1 MSRLLGCYILSLLCP
16 LSFLLLLFPFFGWTK
31 LNDGASIWTDSR
43 ALTVNLC
50 THIFAM
56 RCAFHMNINSDLICA
71 PHRTPRIFLLLYFT
85 IRSALLLVNCFCTL
99 QRNGIYSRKEK
110 KRTHTKPH
118 TVHQNETRAGAND
131 IVTWILFLFLHWKT
145 MHQSIKWSILDFQL
159 TMEEE
164 EEKPNMHTAY
174 GQTHWTGLHGSII
187 NVISLGP
194 S

>member
-1 MSRLLGCYILSLLCP
+1 MHPSEWTRAFAYRKFMHSHLCYEMRIPHEYKFWFDLCP
-16 LSFLLLLFPFFGWTK
+16 S
-31 LNDGASIWTDSR
+31 S
-43 ALTVNLC
+43 
-50 THIFAM
+50 
-56 RCAFHMNINSDLICA
+56 NSA
-71 PHRTPRIFLLLYFT
+71 HIFLLLYFT
-85 IRSALLLVNCFCTL
+85 IRSALLLVDCFCTL
-99 QRNGIYSRKEK
+99 QQNGIYSRKEK

-164 EEKPNMHTAY
+164 EKPNMHTEY